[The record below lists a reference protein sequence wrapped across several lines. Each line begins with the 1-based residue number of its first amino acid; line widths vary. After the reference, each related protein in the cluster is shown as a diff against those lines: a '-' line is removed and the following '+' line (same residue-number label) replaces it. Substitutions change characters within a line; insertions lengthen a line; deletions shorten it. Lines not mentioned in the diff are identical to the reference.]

1 MLVRRIYMENNYK
14 INWFE
19 IAQKLIVE
27 KGKLELELYAMA
39 QTIQEMEREID
50 DRSVSEEKDAE

>member
-1 MLVRRIYMENNYK
+1 MENNYK

-19 IAQKLIVE
+19 IAQKLTVE

-39 QTIQEMEREID
+39 QTIQEMERELD
-50 DRSVSEEKDAE
+50 DRSIPEEKDVK